1 MARRTN
7 RRGQL
12 ILVLVVLAGLAAIAQ
27 PASAAPDNCWYDP
40 TERTWVCEDG
50 GGGPGDEDPGTDY
63 WTEWTLVGPCGG
75 GGGVGG
81 GLVDIR
87 TGLLMAMRYHYVD
100 GEVTETQS
108 VCLDLDGAETDAW
121 DEIASAAEALPD
133 PGWESNPDSRV
144 SKGLTGL
151 ETWIWSSHETQ
162 VGPIAATWA
171 EPVTGIV
178 FAVEG
183 RGWTETITWDTG
195 DGTYDAFAPTYF
207 DADVL
212 GGTPDDPPITH
223 LYDTTSVDAGFGAGY
238 PVALN
243 LLWVGEYRVGIDVGG
258 GTVWTEWARVLSTF
272 AETFPAS
279 YDVVEVRSELA
290 G

>member
-1 MARRTN
+1 MP
-7 RRGQL
+7 
-12 ILVLVVLAGLAAIAQ
+12 AG
-27 PASAAPDNCWYDP
+27 AAPENCYYDP
-40 TERTWVCEDG
+40 VERTWVCDDG
-50 GGGPGDEDPGTDY
+50 GGGPGDEDPATDY

-75 GGGVGG
+75 GGGAIGG

-100 GEVTETQS
+100 GEVVETQS
-108 VCLDLDGAETDAW
+108 QCIDLDGAETDAW
-121 DEIASAAEALPD
+121 DEIASAAAALPD
-133 PGWESNPDSRV
+133 PGWESNPDSTI

-195 DGTYDAFAPTYF
+195 DGTYDAFAATYL
-207 DADVL
+207 DADGL
-212 GGTPDDPPITH
+212 GGTPDEPPVTH
-223 LYDTTSVDAGFGAGY
+223 LYETTSARRR
-238 PVALN
+238 
-243 LLWVGEYRVGIDVGG
+243 LLDRLPRLARPAVGG
-258 GTVWTEWARVLSTF
+258 GVPSRRRRRRRHRLDRLGPRPLDAPGE
-272 AETFPAS
+272 FPAT
-279 YDVVEVRSELA
+279 YEVVEVRSELA